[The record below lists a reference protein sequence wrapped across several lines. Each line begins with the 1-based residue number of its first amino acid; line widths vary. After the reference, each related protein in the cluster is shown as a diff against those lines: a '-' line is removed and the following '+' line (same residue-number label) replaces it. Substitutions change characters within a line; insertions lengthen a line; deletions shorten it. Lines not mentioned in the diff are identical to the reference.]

1 MKNLLCVFL
10 ALTLV
15 FLLSF
20 SAAAEST
27 GDEDFA
33 ASPGNQAETGDFA
46 PSPGGTEG
54 TPDGVIGLT
63 DENFSVDD
71 MPEKYTQPSNQP
83 GRVEKVR
90 YKVRTDEGTDVRTAV
105 VYLPV
110 GYDDNEDRY
119 NVMYLFHAS
128 SGTPLNYLN
137 PDKDTPFRNLLDNMI
152 ADGLLEPLIVVAAT
166 YYPTEGFTKYMP
178 LEMQVATLTDFPS
191 ELVEVIIPAVEENY
205 RTYADSLD
213 IGGITASRDHRAVAG
228 FSLGGVVT
236 WNVFQQQM
244 KAFRWFLPI
253 SEASWSDEEGGT
265 SGIWDSDVSAQV
277 LYDAVIQ
284 QGYAKNDFRLFVA
297 TGTEDEA
304 FDVSTSQ
311 MVSLLEYADMF
322 KPGEN
327 VACSMMAGGT
337 HTITAVY
344 TYLYHIMPSLFS
356 DR

>member
-1 MKNLLCVFL
+1 MKKLLCVI
-10 ALTLV
+10 LTLTLIL
-15 FLLSF
+15 FPLLSL
-20 SAAAEST
+20 AESPE
-27 GDEDFA
+27 DEGL
-33 ASPGNQAETGDFA
+33 ASPGDQAETGEFA
-46 PSPGGTEG
+46 PSPGGTGDTPEG
-54 TPDGVIGLT
+54 LNSLT

-71 MPEKYTQPSNQP
+71 MPEKYTEPSDQP

-90 YKVRTDEGTDVRTAV
+90 YKVYTDEGTDVRTAT
-105 VYLPV
+105 VYLPA
-110 GYDDNEDRY
+110 GYDDTEDRY
-119 NVMYLFHAS
+119 NVMYFFHAA

-137 PDKDTPFRNLLDNMI
+137 PDKDTSFKNLLDNMI

-166 YYPTEGFTKYMP
+166 YYPTQGFTKFMP
-178 LEMQVATLTDFPS
+178 LEMQVATLAEFPTQ
-191 ELVEVIIPAVEENY
+191 LVEVIIPAVEENY

-213 IGGITASRDHRAVAG
+213 IEGITASRDHRAVAG
-228 FSLGGVVT
+228 FSLGGVAT

-244 KAFRWFLPI
+244 RAFRWFLPI

-277 LYDAVIQ
+277 LYDAVIE
-284 QGYAKNDFRLFVA
+284 QGYVKNDFRLFVA

-304 FDVSTSQ
+304 FDIATSQ
-311 MVSLLEYADMF
+311 MASLLEYDDMF

-327 VACSMMAGGT
+327 VACSMMNGGT

-356 DR
+356 AR